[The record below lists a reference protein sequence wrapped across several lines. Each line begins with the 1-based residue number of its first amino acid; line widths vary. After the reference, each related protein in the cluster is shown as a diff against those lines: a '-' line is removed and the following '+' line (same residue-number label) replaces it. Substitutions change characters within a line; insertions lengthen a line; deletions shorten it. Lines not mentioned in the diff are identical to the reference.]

1 MINIVL
7 GLIIGFTVV
16 VVWWAVW
23 YFLIVPQKKKSMQDE
38 ARKEAEVIKQKKMLE
53 MFGREYVE
61 DYYKD
66 MMIYENDEEIEDQ
79 IAYLEDVRFDEK
91 DLGRTKNVKKKFI
104 RQKLDE
110 QRWFDDYD

>member
-53 MFGREYVE
+53 V
-61 DYYKD
+61 K
-66 MMIYENDEEIEDQ
+66 
-79 IAYLEDVRFDEK
+79 EK
-91 DLGRTKNVKKKFI
+91 FLSKKNE
-104 RQKLDE
+104 LDKE
-110 QRWFDDYD
+110 VQQRNQQLHQP